1 MMRHPLYLIYSLAVI
16 GFMGMAEF
24 RGWHLSQLNQSRSTP
39 RSVRDNPGAFRP
51 SYNASPRY
59 SGGK

>member
-1 MMRHPLYLIYSLAVI
+1 MRHPLYMIYGICVIAIMSFAQFRGI
-16 GFMGMAEF
+16 GF
-24 RGWHLSQLNQSRSTP
+24 SSLNQSKNLP

-51 SYNASPRY
+51 MYNGSPRY

>member
-16 GFMGMAEF
+16 GFMGTAQF
-24 RGWHLSQLNQSRSTP
+24 RGWNLSQLNQPRTLP
-39 RSVRDNPGAFRP
+39 RSVRDNPGASRP
-51 SYNASPRY
+51 SYNGSPRY

>member
-1 MMRHPLYLIYSLAVI
+1 MRHPLYMIYGICVI
-16 GFMGMAEF
+16 GIMGFAQF
-24 RGWHLSQLNQSRSTP
+24 RGLNFTSLNQSRNLP

-51 SYNASPRY
+51 MYNGSPRY

>member
-1 MMRHPLYLIYSLAVI
+1 MLRHPIYTLYSLAVI
-16 GFMGMAEF
+16 GFMAIAQF
-24 RGWHLSQLNQSRSTP
+24 RGWNLSQLNQSRMAP

-51 SYNASPRY
+51 SYNGSPRY

>member
-1 MMRHPLYLIYSLAVI
+1 MRHPLYMIYSLSVI
-16 GFMGMAEF
+16 GFMALAQSS
-24 RGWHLSQLNQSRSTP
+24 GWGLSTLNQSRMVPHT
-39 RSVRDNPGAFRP
+39 VRDNPGAFRP